1 MGPIRSGSGR
11 IRCRAWSATTLTDT
25 APAAVPVR
33 LPRATSGEGR
43 AQVAPAA
50 KSAKLPGAAGRWIA
64 PTALV
69 LLGLGLAWIVVFY
82 LAGNDIP
89 VMKSLDN
96 WNLLIGMGL
105 ITSGFVVLTRWK

>member
-1 MGPIRSGSGR
+1 VTAQEKVVPKSR
-11 IRCRAWSATTLTDT
+11 IRRRSDYS
-25 APAAVPVR
+25 P
-33 LPRATSGEGR
+33 
-43 AQVAPAA
+43 PAA
-50 KSAKLPGAAGRWIA
+50 KTAKLPGAAGRWIA
-64 PTALV
+64 PTALA

-82 LAGNDIP
+82 LGGNDIP

>member
-1 MGPIRSGSGR
+1 MPQPRTR
-11 IRCRAWSATTLTDT
+11 RQTTYTP
-25 APAAVPVR
+25 PAAH
-33 LPRATSGEGR
+33 
-43 AQVAPAA
+43 
-50 KSAKLPGAAGRWIA
+50 SAKLPGAAGRWIA
-64 PTALV
+64 PTALA